1 MERFIGRKRELATL
15 ERLYETDGFQ
25 MLVMYGRRRV
35 GKSTLLQH
43 FAAGKRCVYYMAI
56 RSGAQRNLELLGECV
71 IEALAPDLHG
81 ARFGSYEE
89 LFVFL
94 AKQCVEKRLL
104 FVIDELPYLVEQEPA
119 LLSILQ
125 KAIDLSWSSGRMML
139 VLCGS
144 SVSFMENAVLSE
156 KSPLY
161 GRRSMQMCVQPFSY
175 REAAAFVP
183 SYTHEE
189 QAICYGI
196 TGGIAKYLALFD
208 DRRPLVENLMDVF
221 FDPSGY
227 LYEEPSNLLTQ
238 EFRNIATYSAVIEAV
253 ASGRTKLSE
262 IADLTHLDASTVA
275 HAAGNLIATGI
286 VKKSFAI
293 TEERNKKKIRYTL
306 ADHMFRFWYR
316 FLPKGMAAVEAGH
329 GAGYFDYAVRPL
341 LSDYMGAVFED
352 MCRAYTL
359 GQGLSGA
366 LGGMYTR
373 VGAWWGT
380 NPARR
385 EETDIDVVAL
395 DDVLHTAL
403 LGECKY
409 RNEPLDTSVLDRLQ
423 TRDGLIDAHYRTAGW
438 LLFSKS
444 GFTEGVRAKAK
455 EQHIVAV
462 TLDEMYA
469 AGE

>member
-1 MERFIGRKRELATL
+1 MEQFIGREKELAAL
-15 ERLYETDGFQ
+15 ERLYEKDGFQ

-43 FAAGKRCVYYMAI
+43 FADGKRCVYYMAI
-56 RSGAQRNLELLGECV
+56 RSGAQRNLELLGACV
-71 IEALAPDLHG
+71 LEALAPELAG
-81 ARFGSYEE
+81 ARFASYEE
-89 LFVFL
+89 LFAFL
-94 AKQCVEKRLL
+94 GRRCAEERVV
-104 FVIDELPYLVEQEPA
+104 FVIDELPYLVEQEPS
-119 LLSILQ
+119 LLSVLQ
-125 KAIDLSWSSGRMML
+125 KTIDLSWSSGRMML

-144 SVSFMENAVLSE
+144 SVSFMENEVLGE
-156 KSPLY
+156 KSPLF
-161 GRRSMQMCVQPFSY
+161 GRRSMQMRVQPFSY

-183 SYTHEE
+183 SYSREE
-189 QAICYGI
+189 QALCYGV
-196 TGGIAKYLALFD
+196 TGGIAKYLALLD
-208 DRRPLVENLMDVF
+208 DRRPLADNLVELF

-227 LYEEPSNLLTQ
+227 LYEEPANLLTQ

-275 HAAGNLIATGI
+275 HAARNLIATGI
-286 VKKSFAI
+286 VKKTYAI
-293 TEERNKKKIRYTL
+293 TEERNKKKVRYAL

-329 GAGYFDYAVRPL
+329 GAAYFEYAVRPL

-352 MCRAYTL
+352 MCRAFTL
-359 GQGLSGA
+359 ELGLAGA
-366 LGGMYTR
+366 FPGLFTR

-380 NPARR
+380 HPAAH

-395 DDVLHTAL
+395 DEMQHTAL

-409 RNEPLDTSVLDRLQ
+409 KNERIDRNVLDRLRM
-423 TRDGLIDAHYRTAGW
+423 RDGLIDHRYHTAGW

-444 GFTEGVRAKAK
+444 GFTEGVLAQAES
-455 EQHIVAV
+455 EQVRAV
-462 TLDEMYA
+462 TLADLYA
-469 AGE
+469 AP